1 MRFTAALSLILLAAC
16 ATTPPA
22 ATTTTTTTTPA
33 TPAAT
38 APPARSANA
47 LTPVASVTRSIA
59 EPRISVG
66 LQTDQTSVTFPRLD
80 GGYFIAG
87 DGGASTL
94 RRGFTVTA
102 PLGDSPLRYTVQAS
116 TISDSNSARAYADKV
131 AAETSLPVQ
140 RVFDTAGGAYRILVG
155 SFATEDEARPVR
167 DRLVAAGHG
176 RDMLIVKRPATEQF
190 EKRFRIVDDEGDQA
204 TIAGENLVIMPVTA
218 DTLTLAG
225 GPYRTSGRLFINERG
240 LLNVINELNMEDYLL
255 GVVPAEMGP
264 SIYDEL
270 EALKA
275 QATAAR
281 TYAFRNLGQ
290 YRREGYDICPGPACQ
305 AYKGFAGEHALSSQA
320 VRETANMV
328 IAHNGILID
337 ALYTS
342 TCGGETSDVN
352 TMFPGRNE
360 PYLRRARCVEL
371 ETIPLAGR
379 ADSGLLTETQVN
391 ARLFALL
398 AGLPENATGWSAAD
412 VQRGVA
418 AGLRLAG
425 AAPSEA
431 RPASSRRGDVLRY
444 LATVMRLAEKG
455 RVLTMPEDRKYFFPE
470 TANPHDEVHTSAAF
484 LIKYGVLPAQYLDR
498 VDLSQA
504 MPREELYSLLGAW
517 LREHGV
523 LVEANAK
530 IHRLN
535 GRAMS
540 LKGEG
545 KVTNFTLP
553 AGIPVFRRVADR
565 FQEYKTLQVMVGDRA
580 TVLQNGQKVPVAV
593 VVQAN
598 YDGASFDRTSNF
610 ANWTRSYRA
619 EELVPVINR
628 RNPIQQ
634 LIDIRPVTID
644 ASQRIAELE
653 VTAEGGRT
661 FMLRGLPVRWS
672 LNTPDNLFS
681 YEKTKDPD
689 GMDRYTFFGKGWGH
703 GTGFCQVGSYG
714 MAFRGYTYDQ
724 ILRHYYTG
732 VQVVPFDQARK

>member
-1 MRFTAALSLILLAAC
+1 
-16 ATTPPA
+16 
-22 ATTTTTTTTPA
+22 
-33 TPAAT
+33 
-38 APPARSANA
+38 
-47 LTPVASVTRSIA
+47 
-59 EPRISVG
+59 VG
-66 LQTDQTSVTFPRLD
+66 LQTDQTSVSFPRVA
-80 GGYFIAG
+80 GGYFLVSDAG
-87 DGGASTL
+87 AASTL

-102 PLGDSPLRYTVQAS
+102 PLGDSPLRYAVQAS
-116 TISDSNSARAYADKV
+116 SISDSNSARAFAEKV
-131 AAETSLPVQ
+131 GTETNLPVQ
-140 RVFDTAGGAYRILVG
+140 RVFDTAAGSYRILVG

-167 DRLVAAGHG
+167 DRLIAGG
-176 RDMLIVKRPATEQF
+176 YGKDMMIVKRPAGEQF
-190 EKRFRIVDDEGDQA
+190 VKRFRITDDERDTA
-204 TIAGENLVIMPVTA
+204 TIEGEWMQIIPVTA

-225 GPYRTSGRLFINERG
+225 GPYRTAGRLFVNERG

-264 SIYDEL
+264 TIYDEL

-281 TYAFRNLGQ
+281 TYAFRNLNQ
-290 YRREGYDICPGPACQ
+290 YGREGYDICPGPACQ
-305 AYKGFAGEHALSSQA
+305 AYKGFAGEHPLSSQA
-320 VRETANMV
+320 VTETAGMV
-328 IAHNGILID
+328 ISHNGVLID
-337 ALYTS
+337 SLYTS
-342 TCGGETSDVN
+342 TCGGETSDVG

-371 ETIPLAGR
+371 ETIPIAGR

-398 AGLPENATGWSAAD
+398 AGLPENATSWSAAE

-418 AGLRLAG
+418 AALRLAG
-425 AAPSEA
+425 AAPSDV

-444 LATVMRLAEKG
+444 LATVMRLDEKG
-455 RVLTMPEDRKYFFPE
+455 RALTLPEDRKYYFPQ
-470 TANPHDEVHTSAAF
+470 TQNTDDEVYTSAAF

-498 VDLSQA
+498 VDLTQA

-523 LVEANAK
+523 LQEANAK
-530 IHRLN
+530 IHRIN
-535 GRAMS
+535 GRAVS
-540 LKGEG
+540 LKAEG

-553 AGIPVFRRVADR
+553 AGIPMFRRVADR
-565 FQEYKTLQVMVGDRA
+565 YQEYKTLQVMVGDRA
-580 TVLQNGQKVPVAV
+580 TVLQNGQKTPVAV

-628 RNPIQQ
+628 RNAIQE
-634 LIDIRPVTID
+634 LVDIRPVTID

-653 VTAEGGRT
+653 VTAEGGRK

-672 LNTPDNLFS
+672 LNVPDNLFA

-732 VQVVPFDQARK
+732 VEVVPFAQARK